1 MSDHDTASAVAPS
14 PATFVPRPGGPLGA
28 LLASEV
34 ARVWHR
40 WLFRILAVLALG
52 LILVASVIAFVVHSK
67 TTGPT
72 GQFGGGHPPY
82 MARDLLAPVGLS
94 VMIGMAVLGFIM
106 GASVGGA
113 DWSSRSMALQLLW
126 EPRRL
131 RLLLGKWFGL
141 LVAVGIL
148 TAVSW
153 VVALLCSALTT
164 SMRGSWTGMDHSAW
178 HDLWDFSARGAV
190 LIVIAVTLGYALAI
204 LVRNTGASLGVAF
217 VYFAI
222 FENVVSGVLAKFD
235 VFRVMFMPNVGAW
248 ITPGGLDI
256 PSGRAAADG
265 SYPNVHMSS
274 ASGLAVLL
282 AYVLVLGM
290 AAVWSFTRRD
300 VQ

>member
-1 MSDHDTASAVAPS
+1 MNGPDTAPAAATAP
-14 PATFVPRPGGPLGA
+14 TFVPRPGGPLGA
-28 LLASEV
+28 LLTSEV
-34 ARVWHR
+34 VRVWHR
-40 WLFRILAVLALG
+40 WLFRILAVLALAV
-52 LILVASVIAFVVHSK
+52 ILVASVIAFVVHSK
-67 TTGPT
+67 TIGATGA
-72 GQFGGGHPPY
+72 FGSGKPPY
-82 MARDLLAPVGLS
+82 VARDLLAPVGLS

-131 RLLLGKWFGL
+131 RLLLSKWFGV

-148 TAVSW
+148 TVVAW
-153 VVALLCSALTT
+153 VVAVACSALTA
-164 SMRGSWTGMDHSAW
+164 SMRGSWTGMDHQAW
-178 HDLWDFSARGAV
+178 HDVWDFTARGAV
-190 LIVIAVTLGYALAI
+190 LLVIAVTLGYALAI

-222 FENVVSGVLAKFD
+222 FESVVSGVLARFD

-248 ITPGGLDI
+248 ITPDGLDI

-265 SYPNVHMSS
+265 SYANIHLSSVH
-274 ASGLAVLL
+274 GLSVLL
-282 AYVLVLGM
+282 VYVLVLGI
-290 AAVWSFTRRD
+290 AAIWSFTRRD

>member
-1 MSDHDTASAVAPS
+1 
-14 PATFVPRPGGPLGA
+14 

-34 ARVWHR
+34 LRVWHR

-52 LILVASVIAFVVHSK
+52 VILIASAIAFVVHAK
-67 TTGPT
+67 TTGPA
-72 GQFGGGHPPY
+72 GIYGGGKPPY

-131 RLLLGKWFGL
+131 RLLLSKWFGV
-141 LVAVGIL
+141 LVAIAAL
-148 TAVSW
+148 T
-153 VVALLCSALTT
+153 VVAWVLAIGCSALTA
-164 SMRGSWTGMDHSAW
+164 SLRGSWTGMNHQAW
-178 HDLWDFSARGAV
+178 HDVWDFTARGGVLV
-190 LIVIAVTLGYALAI
+190 LIAVSLGYALAI

-265 SYPNVHMSS
+265 SYANIHMSS
-274 ASGLAVLL
+274 VQGLTVLL
-282 AYVLVLGM
+282 VYVLVLGL
-290 AAVWSFTRRD
+290 AAIWSFTRRD